1 MSPGSV
7 PMISAPAERERVF
20 APHRSRTPV
29 VCAKV
34 VAVAVALCLV
44 PLRAIADDQAAALTP
59 LTTVAALDLNR
70 YMGTWY
76 EIARYPNSF
85 QKKCVGDTR
94 ADYSVNPDGTV
105 KVTNQC
111 RLANGAVDLA
121 IGAARQ
127 VGPAHSPKL
136 KVRFAPAWLSIIPL
150 VWGDYWIVDL
160 DNAYQLVA
168 VSEPKRQYLW
178 ILSRTPQVDR
188 AAYDGLLARLRDK
201 GFDLR
206 KLVKTPQG

>member
-1 MSPGSV
+1 
-7 PMISAPAERERVF
+7 MISAPAERERVF
-20 APHRSRTPV
+20 APHRSGTPV
-29 VCAKV
+29 VRAKV
-34 VAVAVALCLV
+34 VAVALCLV
-44 PLRAIADDQAAALTP
+44 PLCAIADEQAAALTP

-76 EIARYPNSF
+76 EIARYPNRF

-111 RLANGAVDLA
+111 RLANGTDDLA

-127 VGPAHSPKL
+127 VGPVHSPKL

-178 ILSRTPQVDR
+178 ILSRTPQVNR
-188 AAYDGLLARLRDK
+188 AAYDGLLARLRDM